1 MEGIKLFD
9 TNYPYTERSTE
20 VEAYQRSV
28 KEARRIGLS
37 DSRICQ
43 YLKTEWMSKEELKC
57 LAKVLNV
64 ECT

>member
-1 MEGIKLFD
+1 MEGKKLFD
-9 TNYPYTERSTE
+9 TNYSYTERPTE
-20 VEAYQRSV
+20 VEAYRHAV

-43 YLKTEWMSKEELKC
+43 YLKTEWMSREDLIR

-64 ECT
+64 KRA